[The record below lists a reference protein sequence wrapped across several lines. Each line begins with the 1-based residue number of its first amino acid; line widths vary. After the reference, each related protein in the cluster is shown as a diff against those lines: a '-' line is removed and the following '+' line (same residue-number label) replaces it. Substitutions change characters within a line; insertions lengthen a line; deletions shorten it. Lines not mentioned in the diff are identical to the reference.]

1 MTRHRIASRLAAWLL
16 PAGCAV
22 ALLCESAGGALA
34 ADVIDNT
41 IQPIV
46 TLRDSGYLL
55 GDLVDEQVELTLP
68 AGFNVDADSLPL
80 PGRVAP
86 WMEVRH
92 ARIEAGQA
100 PGQTSVVVTYQVFA
114 EVEQAERV
122 PIPPFKLRVR
132 DGVQARAVNV
142 PEKSFLM
149 SPALPA
155 TLTDEDRELKPSSVP
170 QALPLARTISVFAL
184 SVLAVMAFGLYLL
197 WAYDRLPFLPRSP
210 GPFARAWRRWR
221 RTGVQV
227 RWAGAR
233 VPWRPWMA
241 VSGPR
246 GPWMAESG
254 RRSRWWP
261 SIAEKGRRGR
271 HPISESE
278 RIALLRDWH
287 AALNQ
292 TAGETLYT
300 STLPQLFARA
310 PYLEALRTQVEGMFD
325 ASWKSFYGVSQ
336 SPGPGAAEILDLLR
350 RSAERERGVPC

>member
-1 MTRHRIASRLAAWLL
+1 MTRRRTASLAAWLL
-16 PAGCAV
+16 PAACAMT
-22 ALLCESAGGALA
+22 LLCERAGGAPA
-34 ADVIDNT
+34 VDAIDNT

-55 GDLVDEQVELTLP
+55 GDLVDERIELVLP
-68 AGFNVDADSLPL
+68 AGFVVDTDSLPL

-86 WMEVRH
+86 WMEVR
-92 ARIEAGQA
+92 RTRLEAGLVA
-100 PGQTSVVVTYQVFA
+100 GQTSVIVTYQVFA

-132 DGVQARAVNV
+132 DGVQARAVSV

-155 TLTDEDRELKPSSVP
+155 TLTDEDRELKPSSMP

-184 SVLAVMAFGLYLL
+184 SMLAVLACGFYLL

-221 RTGVQV
+221 RLAARRTGVQV
-227 RWAGAR
+227 PR
-233 VPWRPWMA
+233 RP
-241 VSGPR
+241 R
-246 GPWMAESG
+246 MAESG
-254 RRSRWWP
+254 RRSRWWTW
-261 SIAEKGRRGR
+261 IAETGRRGR
-271 HPISESE
+271 HAITEGE
-278 RIALLRDWH
+278 RIELLRDWH

-292 TAGETLYT
+292 AAGETLYT

-310 PYLEALRTQVEGMFD
+310 PYLETLRAQVEGAFD

-336 SPGPGAAEILDLLR
+336 SPGPDAAEILDLLR

>member
-1 MTRHRIASRLAAWLL
+1 MTSHWTVSRLAALL
-16 PAGCAV
+16 VPVGCAV
-22 ALLCESAGGALA
+22 TLLCGSASGAPA
-34 ADVIDNT
+34 ADATDNT

-46 TLRDSGYLL
+46 TMRDSGYLL
-55 GDLVDEQVELTLP
+55 GDLVEEHVELTLP
-68 AGFNVDADSLPL
+68 AGFSVDADSLPL

-92 ARIEAGQA
+92 ARIEAGQT

-132 DGVQARAVNV
+132 EGALVRAVSV

-155 TLTDEDRELKPSSVP
+155 TLTDEDRELKPSPAP
-170 QALPLARTISVFAL
+170 QSLPLARAISVLAL
-184 SVLAVMAFGLYLL
+184 SVLTVLACGLYLL

-221 RTGVQV
+221 RAGAQVRLTGVQL
-227 RWAGAR
+227 
-233 VPWRPWMA
+233 
-241 VSGPR
+241 PR
-246 GPWMAESG
+246 MPWMAE
-254 RRSRWWP
+254 R
-261 SIAEKGRRGR
+261 GRRGR
-271 HPISESE
+271 HPITEGE
-278 RIALLRDWH
+278 RIELLRDWH

-292 TAGETLYT
+292 AAGETLYT

-325 ASWKSFYGVSQ
+325 ASWKSFYGASEA
-336 SPGPGAAEILDLLR
+336 PAPGAAEILDLLR